1 MTDLAHECARQIFDV
16 TPTVIQAIRFEMRSL
31 RLTDLTVPQ
40 FRTLAFINN
49 HPGASLS
56 DAAEFIGLTL
66 SSMSI
71 LVNGLVER
79 GLVQREPGLADRR
92 RVHLSLTDAG
102 LIMFR
107 NVRTGTQD
115 RLAEMVG
122 ELSDEQQLSQPARNS
137 PLPGCRSMRGA
148 PPWVRELLI
157 SNTPPLSPSVLVRN
171 CPRIRFDEPRS
182 S

>member
-1 MTDLAHECARQIFDV
+1 MRRHRREGETGEEMTDLAHECARQIFDV

-102 LIMFR
+102 LVMFR

-122 ELSDEQQLSQPARNS
+122 KLSDEQQRTIVQAMELLRPIFLPRSLNPPASAAAQQATDAAPAR
-137 PLPGCRSMRGA
+137 
-148 PPWVRELLI
+148 
-157 SNTPPLSPSVLVRN
+157 
-171 CPRIRFDEPRS
+171 
-182 S
+182 

>member
-31 RLTDLTVPQ
+31 KLTDLTVPQ

-79 GLVQREPGLADRR
+79 ELVQREPGLADRR
-92 RVHLSLTDAG
+92 RIHLSLTDAG
-102 LIMFR
+102 LVMFR
-107 NVRTGTQD
+107 NVRAGTQN

-122 ELSDEQQLSQPARNS
+122 ELSGEQQRTIVQA
-137 PLPGCRSMRGA
+137 M
-148 PPWVRELLI
+148 ELLRPI
-157 SNTPPLSPSVLVRN
+157 FLPRSLTPPA
-171 CPRIRFDEPRS
+171 IEEGAAAKAAT
-182 S
+182 